1 MLHLSSDR
9 LFLMNFDEILAFV
22 TRSFIKKLALFR
34 FIVFLYTSFLFV
46 SHEMLI
52 KRWLTNGFIAAMLVL
67 WVTKASV
74 AQVYHFQHYDIF
86 SGLGQSQVSD
96 IEQDRFGYIWLSTR
110 GGGLSRFDGLHF
122 TTYRKEDN
130 LPANNIL
137 SLEIDAKGLMYI
149 GTPFGLSV
157 YDGKKT
163 RPVRSPNREP
173 YTVSSVIGD
182 LKGNV
187 YAICNASQI
196 GQLVDDSLIF
206 LKKNNSIRPSFF
218 SDISINRKGALMV
231 STFGGEIFEITSKG
245 LERRYSV
252 STDLVVRSVLFDSK
266 DSLWLGTEAGIFR
279 VSTKNPN
286 IKNADLQLISKELTY
301 EMTETSDGSIWMGL
315 VAGGMRYHK
324 GKTLKFGP
332 QNGFTNF
339 LVKGLLEDREGNIW
353 FTTDGDGVYKFIN
366 PAFTSINS
374 TSGLS
379 GNTVSCLALD
389 PSGKLWIGY
398 FDEGMDI
405 WDTKTNTPLPIPAQ
419 LRNRRVNCLSID
431 NEGNTW
437 AGLAG
442 PGVYKISK
450 TKTEYIPLDGHLSYQ
465 GVVLHL
471 QAGKGKEMWIST
483 SNGVLLHDGEKITHF
498 SQKEGLKG
506 QFVRRTLHLL
516 SGETITSG
524 PRGLNLIRNGVIS
537 DFDYEKELASFP
549 ALSMA
554 QRPDGLLALG
564 SFEDGVAIFDP
575 KTRNKSYFTVKNGLC
590 SNLIYNTIFD
600 KQGRLWIGTE
610 RGIDLI
616 SIGKNLKINS
626 IRHFNETDGFT
637 ARETNAN
644 TALVSPDGD
653 LWIGT
658 IKGIFKYRESGEK
671 THINALKV
679 HFTEVKLP
687 FDTTDLAQYAL
698 GKGTWYN
705 VPNELE
711 LPHTKNQL
719 KINYIA
725 INHTHPDHV
734 RYQYQLEGAD
744 EGWLG
749 PTEET
754 GVVYSHLTPG
764 QYRFKV
770 RATLGDNQWGE
781 IATYEFK
788 ITPPFYQRWWFIL
801 FLVATLISLGLLA
814 QKLYIQ
820 YRTRRVLAY
829 EKLKQE
835 AEAAIRVQIAQDFHD
850 ELGNRLAAIRMQSN
864 VLKLRYNGH
873 ETEEKRIVGEIEK
886 NVVRL
891 FRDTKDFIWSID
903 PESNQVSELALY
915 IKDFGENLLQD
926 TDIRFRADT
935 TIPVALQHL
944 SLPPGWSIQVIMIF
958 KEALT
963 NCIKHAQCKNIH
975 FRATINDQ
983 QLSFELEDDG
993 TGIVFPTEGYHKG
1006 LNNMRL
1012 RAEKIHCSLFIAPRT
1027 PKGTL
1032 VRLVGKVPMQTASPK
1047 IR

>member
-1 MLHLSSDR
+1 M
-9 LFLMNFDEILAFV
+9 
-22 TRSFIKKLALFR
+22 FR
-34 FIVFLYTSFLFV
+34 FIVFLCTSFLFV

-52 KRWLTNGFIAAMLVL
+52 KRRLINGLIAVALVL
-67 WVTKASV
+67 WFTKASV
-74 AQVYHFQHYDIF
+74 GQVYHFQHYDIF

-110 GGGLSRFDGLHF
+110 GGGLSRFDGKHF

-149 GTPFGLSV
+149 GTPLGLSV

-173 YTVSSVIGD
+173 YMVSSVIGD
-182 LKGNV
+182 RKGNV

-196 GQLVDDSLIF
+196 GRLLDDSLVF
-206 LKKNNSIRPSFF
+206 LKKNNSTRPSFF
-218 SDISINRKGALMV
+218 SDISVNRAGSLMV
-231 STFGGEIFEITSKG
+231 SAFTGEIFEITAKG
-245 LERRYSV
+245 LERRYSIP
-252 STDLVVRSVLFDSK
+252 TDLVVRSVLFDSK
-266 DSLWLGTEAGIFR
+266 DSLWLGTEAGVFR
-279 VSTKNPN
+279 TSAKNPVL
-286 IKNADLQLISKELTY
+286 KMADLKLISKELAY
-301 EMTETSDGSIWMGL
+301 EMIETSDGSVWMGL
-315 VAGGMRYHK
+315 IVGGMRYQK
-324 GKTLKFGP
+324 GRLLKFGP
-332 QNGFTNF
+332 HNGFTNF

-353 FTTDGDGVYKFIN
+353 FTTDGDGVYKFSN
-366 PAFTSINS
+366 LAFTSLDS

-379 GNTVSCLALD
+379 GNTVSCLALT
-389 PSGKLWIGY
+389 PTGKLWVSY

-405 WDTKTNTPLPIPAQ
+405 WDTKTNKTLPIPAQ
-419 LRNRRVNCLSID
+419 LRNKRVNCLAID
-431 NEGNTW
+431 NGGNTW
-437 AGLAG
+437 VGLAG
-442 PGVYKISK
+442 PGIYKISK
-450 TKTEYIPLDGHLSYQ
+450 TKTEYIPLDAHISYQ
-465 GVVLHL
+465 GAILHI

-483 SNGVLLHDGEKITHF
+483 SNGILLHDGQKITHF

-506 QFVRRTLHLL
+506 RFVRRTLHLL

-524 PRGLNLIRNGVIS
+524 PRGLNIIRNGLIS
-537 DFDYEKELASFP
+537 DFDYDKDLAEFP

-554 QRPDGLLALG
+554 QRSDGVLALG
-564 SFEDGVAIFDP
+564 SFEDGIALFDP
-575 KTRNKSYFTVKNGLC
+575 KTRKKSYFTVKNGLC

-600 KQGRLWIGTE
+600 QQGRLWIGTE
-610 RGIDLI
+610 RGIDLLTI
-616 SIGKNLKINS
+616 DKSLKIS
-626 IRHFNETDGFT
+626 TVRHFNEADGFT

-644 TALVSPDGD
+644 TALFSPDGD

-671 THINALKV
+671 AQATALKV
-679 HFTEVKLP
+679 HFTDVRLP
-687 FDTTDLAQYAL
+687 FDTTDLVQYAS
-698 GKGTWYN
+698 GKGTWNN
-705 VPNELE
+705 VPHELE
-711 LPHTKNQL
+711 LPYTKNQL

-764 QYRFKV
+764 LYRFQV
-770 RATLGDNQWGE
+770 RAALGDANWGE
-781 IATYEFK
+781 AATYEFK
-788 ITPPFYQRWWFIL
+788 IIPPFYQRWWFIML
-801 FLVATLISLGLLA
+801 IVITMISLGILS
-814 QKLYIQ
+814 QWLYIQ

-873 ETEEKRIVGEIEK
+873 ESEEKRIVSEIEK

-903 PESNQVSELALY
+903 PESNRVNELALY

-926 TDIRFRADT
+926 TSIRFRADT
-935 TIPVALQHL
+935 DIPAALEHL

-963 NCIKHAQCKNIH
+963 NCIKHAHCKNIY
-975 FRATINDQ
+975 FRATINEQ

-993 TGIVFPTEGYHKG
+993 AGIVFPTEGYHKG

-1032 VRLVGKVPMQTASPK
+1032 VRLVGKVPMHTASPK

>member
-279 VSTKNPN
+279 VSTKNST
-286 IKNADLQLISKELTY
+286 IKNTDLQLISKELTY

-315 VAGGMRYHK
+315 VAGGMRYQK

-437 AGLAG
+437 AGLAE

-935 TIPVALQHL
+935 AIPVALEHL